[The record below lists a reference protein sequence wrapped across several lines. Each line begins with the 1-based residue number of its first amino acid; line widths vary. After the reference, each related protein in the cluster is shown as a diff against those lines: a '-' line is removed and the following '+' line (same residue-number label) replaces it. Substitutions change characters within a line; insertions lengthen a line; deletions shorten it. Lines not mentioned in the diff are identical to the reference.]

1 MPPVRIGVIA
11 YGIMGERLTR
21 AILAHDPAA
30 VALAGVHDPSPTAI
44 ERLRRDFPDA
54 PVAASRDELVAGSDC
69 VYVASPPASHI
80 EHARAALAAGRAVF
94 CEKPLAV
101 DTGAAE
107 AFVEEAEAQGAR
119 AGVNFPFTSSFA
131 VDQIREWMADGTVG
145 TPRRVT
151 IHVAFAD
158 WPRPWQADARA
169 WLDAPAQGGFTREV
183 VSHFLFLTRR
193 LIGPLELRRHA
204 AEFPQGGLSER
215 AVTADLVVGTVP
227 VHLEGRVGA
236 TPAADHNLWTLEG
249 TQGTVRLRDWSIAER
264 HDSDGSWREALDA
277 LPNDKVRPLVLR
289 RQLDKVAAMTA
300 GRPHDLASLREA
312 LEVQAI
318 VETMLGAEAP

>member
-1 MPPVRIGVIA
+1 MTPVRIGVIA

-21 AILAHDPAA
+21 AILAHDPAR
-30 VALAGVHDPSPTAI
+30 VTLAGVFDPSPAAI

-54 PVAASRDELVAGSDC
+54 PVLESRDALIAASDC
-69 VYVASPPASHI
+69 VYVASPPSSHL
-80 EHARAALAAGRAVF
+80 EHARAALSAGCALF

-101 DTGAAE
+101 DLDEATAFVAQAE
-107 AFVEEAEAQGAR
+107 AGAAR

-145 TPRRVT
+145 APRRVT
-151 IHVAFAD
+151 IEVAFAD
-158 WPRPWQADARA
+158 WPRPWQADAKA
-169 WLDAPAQGGFTREV
+169 WLDGRAQGGFTREV

-193 LIGPLELRRHA
+193 IVGPMELRRHA
-204 AEFPQGGLSER
+204 AEFPVMGASER
-215 AVTADLVVGTVP
+215 AISADLLVGAVP
-227 VHLEGRVGA
+227 VRLEGRVGA

-249 TQGTVRLRDWSIAER
+249 TEGTARLRDWSIAER
-264 HDSDGSWREALDA
+264 LDSDGSWREALDA
-277 LPNDKVRPLVLR
+277 IPNERARPLVLR

-300 GRPHDLASLREA
+300 GAAHDLASLREA

-318 VETMLGAEAP
+318 VETILAGETA